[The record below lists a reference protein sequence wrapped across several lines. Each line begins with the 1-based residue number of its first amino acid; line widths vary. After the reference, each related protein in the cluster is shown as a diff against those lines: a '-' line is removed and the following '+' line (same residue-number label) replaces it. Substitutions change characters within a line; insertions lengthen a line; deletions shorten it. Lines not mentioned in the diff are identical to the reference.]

1 MNSYVQDPKATFQK
15 QWTTAYVP
23 AILCYGEKTKKKG
36 IGTILSEM
44 NKLGQSKFGL
54 CDIVLLNYY
63 NIANSFLDNTS

>member
-15 QWTTAYVP
+15 QWTTVYVP

-44 NKLGQSKFGL
+44 NKLG
-54 CDIVLLNYY
+54 
-63 NIANSFLDNTS
+63 